1 LTGSSFF
8 VSGQIFLGFFR
19 FFELF
24 VVIIDIAVLIFH
36 KTCGRVMGCSKNE
49 RASFSPPEALVHT
62 ATIYEDRLLLQR
74 SFFFFTHLTSHDASK
89 FLSSPR
95 RKKTGHA
102 ASPAFFELFSS
113 FFLM

>member
-1 LTGSSFF
+1 
-8 VSGQIFLGFFR
+8 
-19 FFELF
+19 
-24 VVIIDIAVLIFH
+24 
-36 KTCGRVMGCSKNE
+36 MGCSKNE

-102 ASPAFFELFSS
+102 ASPAFFELFSYVTGK
-113 FFLM
+113 L